1 MFEPTGAHAARGTA
15 LKTMKPTALAR
26 ELGSISST
34 TQAKLTPMYVTAQH
48 HKQRLDQ
55 AGDTK
60 LGRAHN
66 QHPVS
71 VGDLHAPAVRTST
84 KGVNVFSSLQKTS
97 LYNISALVPSSSLEA
112 AQHHASLDQL
122 ARNSTER
129 TVLNQS
135 HAVDRGSAQHGPVIT
150 HSKLLKP

>member
-1 MFEPTGAHAARGTA
+1 MFEPTGAHASRGTA

-34 TQAKLTPMYVTAQH
+34 TQAKLTPMYITAQH

-55 AGDTK
+55 AADTK

-112 AQHHASLDQL
+112 ARSITSTAPLSPAS
-122 ARNSTER
+122 STSCR
-129 TVLNQS
+129 KIRGTDGWCTVCM
-135 HAVDRGSAQHGPVIT
+135 
-150 HSKLLKP
+150 